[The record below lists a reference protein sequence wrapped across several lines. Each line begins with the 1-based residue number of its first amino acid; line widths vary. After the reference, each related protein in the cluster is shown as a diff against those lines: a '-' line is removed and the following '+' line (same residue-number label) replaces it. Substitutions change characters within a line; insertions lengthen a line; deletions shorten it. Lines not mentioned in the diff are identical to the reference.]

1 MSRVSIRFYSTLVPI
16 TGKREIKWIVN
27 GTTINLVQLLKEL
40 CHQYGSTFSEQVF
53 DEAGE
58 VWPSTRIAVDG
69 EFLPGRDPVAI
80 QKKIVLSGQTVKIF
94 PPTDGG

>member
-16 TGKREIKWIVN
+16 TGKREIKWIFD
-27 GTTINLVQLLKEL
+27 GTKINLVQLLKEL
-40 CHQYGSTFSEQVF
+40 CHRFGLTFCEQIF
-53 DEAGE
+53 DVSGE

-80 QKKIVLSGQTVKIF
+80 LEKVVLSGQTVKIF